1 MSSLCGN
8 GFGCQCFASGCAY
21 VGSDNTVHGC
31 PTSCCK
37 GLCLGQKGN
46 GKTLSY
52 IGGSDSPWPMVL
64 GVFLVLLVVLST
76 IFLA

>member
-1 MSSLCGN
+1 MSSLCGE

-31 PTSCCK
+31 PAGCCN
-37 GLCLGQKGN
+37 GMCLGQSGS

-52 IGGSDSPWPMVL
+52 IGSDSPWPMVL
-64 GVFLVLLVVLST
+64 AAFLVLLVVLST
-76 IFLA
+76 VFLA